1 MEQAAQVK
9 KQPVWLDNLE
19 KRINFISK
27 KIPDC
32 MEQSLPASQ
41 ASLISILIH
50 FYNMPIQV
58 GQAVNGDIML
68 L

>member
-27 KIPDC
+27 KISDL
-32 MEQSLPASQ
+32 MEQNLSAFTIPS
-41 ASLISILIH
+41 
-50 FYNMPIQV
+50 
-58 GQAVNGDIML
+58 
-68 L
+68 

>member
-27 KIPDC
+27 KISDL
-32 MEQSLPASQ
+32 MEQNLPAFTIPS
-41 ASLISILIH
+41 
-50 FYNMPIQV
+50 
-58 GQAVNGDIML
+58 
-68 L
+68 